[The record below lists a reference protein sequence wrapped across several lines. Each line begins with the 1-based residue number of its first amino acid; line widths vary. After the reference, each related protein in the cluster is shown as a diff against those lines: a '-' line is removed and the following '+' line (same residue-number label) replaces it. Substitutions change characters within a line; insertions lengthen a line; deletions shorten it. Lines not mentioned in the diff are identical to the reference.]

1 MGDLGFMALLI
12 GLVLA
17 IYGAIGSILGKFL
30 GNQGLID
37 SARFA
42 SYLTTLALMIS
53 AFSLVG
59 SFLNRD
65 FELKYVFEHSSLSM
79 PRLYTWVAIY
89 AGNEGSLLFIATLL
103 SILSTTAIFLSPYT
117 LKPSLP
123 YTIATL
129 MFILIFFLL
138 VMTFL
143 ANPFAKLTEIPVD
156 GLGINP
162 LLRHPGMFFH
172 PPMLMAGLIMVSVPF
187 SFAIG
192 ALLSNNVNDDWVD
205 AGRTWGIL
213 AWAVLGIGLLL
224 GGWWAYTILG
234 WGGYW
239 AWDPVENAGLMP
251 FLGLTAFI
259 HSIMVQKR
267 LGMFRMWNLVL
278 IFISFGLALFGMF
291 INRGGPVPSVHS
303 FAASTLGW
311 VFLSFLVVGTVIPFL
326 IFSVRFNK
334 LKSAKPLQSILS
346 RESSFLMN
354 NLLLLSIAFVTL
366 WGAIYPIL
374 SELISGFTITVG
386 QPFYNQVNGPLFLC
400 LIFLMGI
407 GPFLPWRQAS
417 LKRLRDNL
425 LLPISAGCGGVVL
438 LVISGIQNPLALLSF
453 GLIIMVTTGILK
465 EFIAGTRVIAA
476 RGGSHIRSLILLVSS
491 NRPRYGGYI
500 VHIAV
505 MALALGITGTSFF
518 STQKDVL
525 LAPGETVDV
534 GKYTITYLSSSKK
547 EFLDRSE
554 AFFSLEAQ
562 TNSGSKIMLQTERTF
577 YKNFGMSATRAGIS
591 STPFEDLYIV
601 PSETR
606 VGADRIGFR
615 ILINPLVWWI
625 WVAGPIMIVGT
636 VVALWPSTHS
646 LRRFTLTKKL
656 INKSRVN
663 R

>member
-1 MGDLGFMALLI
+1 MGDLGFIALLI

-17 IYGAIGSILGKFL
+17 IYAGIGSILGKHL
-30 GNQGLID
+30 AIQGLTD

-65 FELKYVFEHSSLSM
+65 FELKYVYEHSNLSM

-89 AGNEGSLLFIATLL
+89 AGNEGSLLFIAALL
-103 SILSTTAIFLSPYT
+103 SVLSTAAISLSQPIFR
-117 LKPSLP
+117 PSLP

-138 VMTFL
+138 VMVFL
-143 ANPFAKLTEIPVD
+143 ANPFEKLANIPVD
-156 GLGINP
+156 GRGINP

-172 PPMLMAGLIMVSVPF
+172 PPLLMSGLAMVSVPF

-192 ALLSNNVNDDWVD
+192 ALLSNNVSDDWVD
-205 AGRTWGIL
+205 AGRTWAIL
-213 AWAVLGIGLLL
+213 AWAVLGSGLLL

-251 FLGLTAFI
+251 WLGLTAFI

-311 VFLSFLVVGTVIPFL
+311 VFLTFLIIGTVIPFA
-326 IFSVRFNK
+326 IFFLRFNR
-334 LKSAKPLQSILS
+334 LKSAMPLQSILS

-354 NLLLLSIAFVTL
+354 NLILLSIAFVTL

-374 SELISGFTITVG
+374 SELITGFTITVG
-386 QPFYNQVNGPLFLC
+386 EPFYNQVNGPLFLG
-400 LIFLMGI
+400 LVFLMGI

-417 LKRLRDNL
+417 IKRLRNKL
-425 LLPISAGCGGVVL
+425 LLPVSAGCLSAILL
-438 LVISGIQNPLALLSF
+438 LVCGIYNPLALLSF
-453 GLIIMVTTGILK
+453 GLIVMVTTGILS
-465 EFIAGTRVIAA
+465 EFISGTRVVASQ
-476 RGGSHIRSLILLVSS
+476 GESYLRSLFLLISS

-525 LAPGETVDV
+525 LAPGETVDI
-534 GKYTITYLSSSKK
+534 GKYAITYVDSSGK
-547 EFLDRSE
+547 ELVDRSE
-554 AFFSLEAQ
+554 LFFTLEAR
-562 TNSGSKIMLQTERTF
+562 TNSGSKIILQTERTF
-577 YKNFGMSATRAGIS
+577 YKNFNMSATRAGIR
-591 STPFEDLYIV
+591 STPFEDLYVV

-606 VGADRIGFR
+606 EGTDKIGFR
-615 ILINPLVWWI
+615 ILINPLVWWMWI
-625 WVAGPIMIVGT
+625 AGPIMIIGT
-636 VVALWPSTHS
+636 VVALWPSTLQGRS
-646 LRRFTLTKKL
+646 SKSANKL
-656 INKSRVN
+656 INKGTYSR
-663 R
+663 

>member
-1 MGDLGFMALLI
+1 
-12 GLVLA
+12 
-17 IYGAIGSILGKFL
+17 
-30 GNQGLID
+30 
-37 SARFA
+37 
-42 SYLTTLALMIS
+42 MIS

-606 VGADRIGFR
+606 VGTDRIGFR

>member
-1 MGDLGFMALLI
+1 MGDLGFIALLI

-17 IYGAIGSILGKFL
+17 IYAAIGSILGKYL
-30 GNQGLID
+30 GHQGLTD

-103 SILSTTAIFLSPYT
+103 SVLSTAAISLSQPT
-117 LKPSLP
+117 LKSSLP

-143 ANPFAKLTEIPVD
+143 ANPFEKLTEIPVD
-156 GLGINP
+156 GRGINP

-172 PPMLMAGLIMVSVPF
+172 PPLLMSGLVMVSVPF

-192 ALLSNNVNDDWVD
+192 ALLSNNVSDDWVD
-205 AGRTWGIL
+205 AGRTWAIL

-224 GGWWAYTILG
+224 GAWWAYTILG

-311 VFLSFLVVGTVIPFL
+311 VFLAFLVIGTIIPFV
-326 IFSVRFNK
+326 IFFVRFNR
-334 LKSAKPLQSILS
+334 LKSARPLQSILS
-346 RESSFLMN
+346 REASFLMN

-374 SELISGFTITVG
+374 SELITGFTITVG

-400 LIFLMGI
+400 LICLMGI

-417 LKRLRDNL
+417 LKRLRNNL
-425 LLPISAGCGGVVL
+425 LLPVLAGFVGVVL
-438 LVISGIQNPLALLSF
+438 LLVYGMQSPLALLSF
-453 GLIIMVTTGILK
+453 GLIIMVTTGILS
-465 EFIAGTRVIAA
+465 EFIGGTRVIAA
-476 RGGSHIRSLILLVSS
+476 QGGSYLRSLIILVSS

-525 LAPGETVDV
+525 LAPGQTVDI
-534 GKYTITYLSSSKK
+534 GKYAITYVHFSEK
-547 EFLDRSE
+547 ELLDRSE
-554 AFFSLEAQ
+554 VFFTLEAR

-577 YKNFGMSATRAGIS
+577 YKDFDMSATRAGIR

-601 PSETR
+601 PSEIRAGT
-606 VGADRIGFR
+606 DKIGFR
-615 ILINPLVWWI
+615 ILINPLVWWMWI
-625 WVAGPIMIVGT
+625 AGPIMIIGT
-636 VVALWPSTHS
+636 VVTLWPSTHQVRS
-646 LRRFTLTKKL
+646 FPLVNKL
-656 INKSRVN
+656 INKGTFN

>member
-1 MGDLGFMALLI
+1 MGDLGFISLLI

-17 IYGAIGSILGKFL
+17 IYAAVGSVTGKFL
-30 GNQGLID
+30 DNHGLID

-59 SFLNRD
+59 SFLSRD

-103 SILSTTAIFLSPYT
+103 SVLSTLAIALSQSS
-117 LKPSLP
+117 LRASLP

-129 MFILIFFLL
+129 MFILTFFLL

-143 ANPFAKLTEIPVD
+143 ANPFEKLAEIPID
-156 GLGINP
+156 GRGINP

-172 PPMLMAGLIMVSVPF
+172 PPLLMSGLVMVSVPF

-192 ALLSNNVNDDWVD
+192 ALLSNNVNDEWVD

-213 AWAVLGIGLLL
+213 AWAVLGSGLLL

-251 FLGLTAFI
+251 WLGLTAFI

-311 VFLSFLVVGTVIPFL
+311 VFLTFLIVGTVIPFA
-326 IFSVRFNK
+326 IFSFRFNR
-334 LKSAKPLQSILS
+334 LKSARPLQSILS

-354 NLLLLSIAFVTL
+354 NLLLLSVAFVTL
-366 WGAIYPIL
+366 WGGIYPIL
-374 SELISGFTITVG
+374 SELITGFTITVG

-417 LKRLRDNL
+417 LNRLRNNL
-425 LLPISAGCGGVVL
+425 LLPFSAGLCGVIVL
-438 LVISGIQNPLALLSF
+438 LIFGIKSPLALLSF
-453 GLIIMVTTGILK
+453 GLIIMVTTGILS
-465 EFIAGTRVIAA
+465 EFIAGTRAVAE
-476 RGGSHIRSLILLVSS
+476 RGESYVRSLFLLVSS

-525 LAPGETVDV
+525 LAPGETVAI
-534 GKYTITYLSSSKK
+534 GKYTITYVSSSGT
-547 EFLDRSE
+547 ELIDRSE
-554 AFFSLEAQ
+554 AFFTLEAR
-562 TNSGSKIMLQTERTF
+562 TDAGSNITLQTERTF
-577 YKNFGMSATRAGIS
+577 YKNFDMSATRAGIN

-606 VGADRIGFR
+606 AGTDKIGFR
-615 ILINPLVWWI
+615 IMINPLVWWMWI
-625 WVAGPIMIVGT
+625 AGPIMIVGT
-636 VVALWPSTHS
+636 VVALWPATNS
-646 LRRFTLTKKL
+646 LKNFKLTNKL
-656 INKSRVN
+656 MNNGGRSR
-663 R
+663 

>member
-1 MGDLGFMALLI
+1 MGDLGFISLLI

-17 IYGAIGSILGKFL
+17 IYAAIGSVMGKVL
-30 GNQGLID
+30 DNHGLID

-59 SFLNRD
+59 SFLDRD

-89 AGNEGSLLFIATLL
+89 AGNEGSLLFIAALL
-103 SILSTTAIFLSPYT
+103 SVLSTLAVASSQST
-117 LKPSLP
+117 LKSSLP

-129 MFILIFFLL
+129 MFILTFFLL

-143 ANPFAKLTEIPVD
+143 ANPFEKLAEIPVD
-156 GLGINP
+156 GRGINP

-172 PPMLMAGLIMVSVPF
+172 PPLLMSGLVMVSVPF

-192 ALLSNNVNDDWVD
+192 ALLSNNVSDEWVD

-213 AWAVLGIGLLL
+213 AWAVLGSGLLL

-251 FLGLTAFI
+251 WLGLTAFI

-311 VFLSFLVVGTVIPFL
+311 VFLTFLIVGTVIPFA
-326 IFSVRFNK
+326 IFSFRFNR
-334 LKSAKPLQSILS
+334 LKSARPLQSILS

-354 NLLLLSIAFVTL
+354 NLLLLSVAFVTL
-366 WGAIYPIL
+366 WGGIYPIL
-374 SELISGFTITVG
+374 SELITGFTITVG

-417 LKRLRDNL
+417 LNRLRNNL
-425 LLPISAGCGGVVL
+425 LLPFSSGLCGVIL
-438 LVISGIQNPLALLSF
+438 LLIFEITNPLALLSF
-453 GLIIMVTTGILK
+453 GLIIMVTTGILS
-465 EFIAGTRVIAA
+465 EFVAGTRAVKE
-476 RGGSHIRSLILLVSS
+476 RGKSYIRSLFLLVSS

-525 LAPGETVDV
+525 LAPGETVDI
-534 GKYTITYLSSSKK
+534 GKYTITYVNSSGT
-547 EFLDRSE
+547 ELIDRSE
-554 AFFSLEAQ
+554 AFFTLEAR
-562 TNSGSKIMLQTERTF
+562 TDAGSTITLQTERTF
-577 YKNFGMSATRAGIS
+577 YRNFDMSATRAGIN

-606 VGADRIGFR
+606 AGTDKIGFR
-615 ILINPLVWWI
+615 VMINPLVWWM

-636 VVALWPSTHS
+636 VVALWPATHI
-646 LRRFTLTKKL
+646 LKNFKLTNKL
-656 INKSRVN
+656 MNNGGKSR
-663 R
+663 

>member
-606 VGADRIGFR
+606 VGTDRIGFR